1 MTITILPFLGLL
13 AVASAAN
20 PKLLQTRQST
30 CNNPV
35 SDQELVKTTVDSNGN
50 CPVGEYTASSG
61 CVSYCEAKVEWFFG
75 PEVPYSETQCQANST
90 CTFATAQSITVTNT
104 YELNFG
110 FTLGGGGD
118 EGDLSAAFNLGASYS
133 YSKSVGTT
141 RTITQPR
148 PSNSLQYCG
157 YWTFL
162 PYYITSCG
170 TTSTTPIQIRNGL
183 HYDPQTC
190 TTSKYT
196 TNDNTCNNT
205 PYTDSDGKA
214 DGVDVFVLTN
224 CADNSRLRLSQ
235 QDPRYAQAGVAKSD

>member
-1 MTITILPFLGLL
+1 MRQYYKLKNKASTFCFAITIFLYPQYPPLSPVVLAQSHTVISSESKWSNIMTIPILPFLGLL

-30 CNNPV
+30 CVNPV
-35 SDQELVKTTVDSNGN
+35 SDQELVVRHEYPFKQAATDPHTQFNSNCPKKTTVDGNGN
-50 CPVGEYTASSG
+50 CPIGEYTASSG

-75 PEVPYSETQCQANST
+75 PEVPYSETQCQANSL

-110 FTLGGGGD
+110 FGVGGGGD
-118 EGDLSAAFNLGASYS
+118 EGDLSAAFNLGSSYS
-133 YSKSVGTT
+133 YSKAVGTT

-162 PYYITSCG
+162 PYYIT
-170 TTSTTPIQIRNGL
+170 
-183 HYDPQTC
+183 
-190 TTSKYT
+190 
-196 TNDNTCNNT
+196 
-205 PYTDSDGKA
+205 
-214 DGVDVFVLTN
+214 
-224 CADNSRLRLSQ
+224 
-235 QDPRYAQAGVAKSD
+235 